1 MKKTFW
7 KLPWLSADEKVRLHI
22 LYLSCI
28 RFVVEKY
35 GGLMET
41 DADMRIA
48 SISIPKR
55 YTAACFEELKALDLV
70 ESQRPFNQEAL
81 SV

>member
-1 MKKTFW
+1 MST
-7 KLPWLSADEKVRLHI
+7 DEKVRLHI

-28 RFVVEKY
+28 RFVVSKY
-35 GGLMET
+35 GGMMET

-48 SISIPKR
+48 SIRIPKR

-70 ESQRPFNQEAL
+70 ESKRPSSQEAL
-81 SV
+81 AV